1 MAAELSGRNRRFLQR
16 LQRQEKPVAHRA
28 LTAAAMPI
36 NLTSKTEAR
45 RMRVLR
51 QGWQSDACSY
61 IDAIP
66 ELSFAYR
73 FLAHASSRMQYY
85 PAILNPEE
93 PDGPP
98 IRIEEY
104 PDIPPSVVE
113 AATQAMATLGTGRQA
128 ITPMQQAMS
137 YHFGG
142 PGECF
147 FVGQRDPDT
156 NLPVW
161 TIRSI
166 DEFMIFDDT
175 YKLREVPLDPQGT
188 LGWIPLDPATT
199 YAARMWI
206 PWYRYQKLAT
216 SPMRALLDVSEE
228 LLLLS
233 RDVRSTARSR
243 LAGGGILKI
252 PEGLRMAP
260 INEDDDDP
268 ESEAWFGRFA
278 EAMMTPISD
287 DGVASAVVPIG
298 ISGDP
303 ESLAQLD
310 HLIIDRPYSA
320 LAIELRAEA
329 IGRIATGLDVP
340 REVLEGMSDPNHWGA
355 WLVSDDTFRHHIEPQ
370 VITQVD
376 AMSAAYLRT
385 SMLAAGVQ
393 QFWVDRAC
401 IWYDPVDLI
410 SKPDPMANAVLLH
423 DRFAIS
429 NMALREAGGFKES
442 DQPGALEIEFRM
454 LQKTRTFPPNM
465 VEAIFHKVD
474 PELAFPPINTSGT
487 IPGIGPQ
494 GEIPAVAPEPA
505 APALPASPPPPATPA
520 PALPPDASATPPMT
534 APTEA
539 FATPQPNPTHVR
551 LSRKLTEIDS
561 QLRARI
567 QVAACAAMT
576 RLLDKAGAKLRTRAA
591 DRKFKDSEVK
601 TLVAGQPDNRL
612 VASTIGPA
620 LVASLGFTT
629 APELLSADWSELKAQ
644 FMAWTEAAQ
653 KQALRVAMQLAGITT
668 EDESY
673 QAADLAL
680 SSSVAPAW
688 EVMEAALNALAEKV
702 LYTPD
707 GDLDPGAAFDPNSVV
722 PMGVVRN
729 ALTIAGGTPP
739 PDNVVDVSQPVDVGT
754 DPAGAMV
761 SVNVP
766 GQIGNG
772 DAISTLLDDSG
783 MVMVSH
789 TWEHLSGT
797 DHPFEPHLDLDGV
810 QFVDFDDDVLAN
822 PGDWPEVAYLH
833 PGDHVACGCDYST
846 VWGPAPSS
854 DDSGEDSGDSGGDE

>member
-1 MAAELSGRNRRFLQR
+1 VFCQSKDLINNPQSGPNKAYMVLGAPYQSPVTPEFTDAEVAVMAWLSTDADVYRPWGGRERLRIRQRNAEN
-16 LQRQEKPVAHRA
+16 VAALRGIVAGFDHVERHDESA
-28 LTAAAMPI
+28 EVTVFELTADETERWLSLGERLATRWVPTLSVIQRFTRSQLELFLVTCERANGGTKAKRTVFAIDPARLAPVEHAAVLAGYRTTI
-36 NLTSKTEAR
+36 RQRNQQHGFGTEPVWRITWGTRTLFAPNREHHITETTYTGTLWCLSVPVGKSFLAR
-45 RMRVLR
+45 RN
-51 QGWQSDACSY
+51 GHT
-61 IDAIP
+61 
-66 ELSFAYR
+66 F
-73 FLAHASSRMQYY
+73 F
-85 PAILNPEE
+85 
-93 PDGPP
+93 
-98 IRIEEY
+98 
-104 PDIPPSVVE
+104 
-113 AATQAMATLGTGRQA
+113 TG
-128 ITPMQQAMS
+128 
-137 YHFGG
+137 
-142 PGECF
+142 
-147 FVGQRDPDT
+147 
-156 NLPVW
+156 N
-161 TIRSI
+161 
-166 DEFMIFDDT
+166 
-175 YKLREVPLDPQGT
+175 
-188 LGWIPLDPATT
+188 
-199 YAARMWI
+199 
-206 PWYRYQKLAT
+206 
-216 SPMRALLDVSEE
+216 
-228 LLLLS
+228 
-233 RDVRSTARSR
+233 
-243 LAGGGILKI
+243 
-252 PEGLRMAP
+252 
-260 INEDDDDP
+260 
-268 ESEAWFGRFA
+268 
-278 EAMMTPISD
+278 
-287 DGVASAVVPIG
+287 
-298 ISGDP
+298 SG
-303 ESLAQLD
+303 
-310 HLIIDRPYSA
+310 
-320 LAIELRAEA
+320 
-329 IGRIATGLDVP
+329 
-340 REVLEGMSDPNHWGA
+340 M
-355 WLVSDDTFRHHIEPQ
+355 LVSDETFRHHIEPQ
-370 VITQVD
+370 VIKQVD
-376 AMSAAYLRT
+376 CMSAGYLRVWLT
-385 SMLAAGVQ
+385 AAGIPKY
-393 QFWVDRAC
+393 WVDRIC
-401 IWYDPVDLI
+401 VWYDPVDLI

-429 NMALREAGGFKES
+429 NEALRDAGGFKES

-494 GEIPAVAPEPA
+494 GEIPAEAPQPAAPA
-505 APALPASPPPPATPA
+505 APALPPSAPLPASPA
-520 PALPPDASATPPMT
+520 PALPPEASATPPMT

-539 FATPQPNPTHVR
+539 FATPPNPTHVR

-783 MVMVSH
+783 MQVVTYEWIH
-789 TWEHLSGT
+789 GSGGQ
-797 DHPFEPHLDLDGV
+797 HSFEPHEDLDGV
-810 QFVDFDDDVLAN
+810 PFANFDDDVLLN
-822 PGDWPEVAYLH
+822 PGDWPDVSH
-833 PGDHVACGCDYST
+833 FSPGDHFSCTCDAASIY
-846 VWGPAPSS
+846 GP
-854 DDSGEDSGDSGGDE
+854 GDSGPDIRPDQGPQLSDDEGGSEPVSPDAGGDE